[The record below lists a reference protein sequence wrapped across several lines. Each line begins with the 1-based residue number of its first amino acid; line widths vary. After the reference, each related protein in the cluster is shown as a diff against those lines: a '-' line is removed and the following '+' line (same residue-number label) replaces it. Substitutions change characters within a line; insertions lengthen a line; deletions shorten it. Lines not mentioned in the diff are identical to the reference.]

1 MGSPLA
7 NPLVRHGVG
16 IGGAVVL
23 VVVATFFLEP
33 PISYV
38 VYGMAVL
45 DAVVTPRI
53 LERAIEAED
62 SKAGA

>member
-1 MGSPLA
+1 MSSPLT

-16 IGGAVVL
+16 IGGAIVL
-23 VVVATFFLEP
+23 VVVATLFLEP

-45 DAVVTPRI
+45 DAVVTPRL
-53 LERAIEAED
+53 LERAMETQGEPA
-62 SKAGA
+62 